1 MVISLMEQILM
12 KTNLPIGYV
21 PKLQVWHIPQ
31 VPMKAFKVDVA
42 NVTEALKIMETLALY
57 DDFEYSNNV
66 KGDYCNMQGLAIL
79 YPELTGD
86 DAEMSWDIEFE
97 YKGNSEYFDTPAE
110 FMHWLNQ
117 KGMTEEQFLNE
128 VPTAY
133 NCCLQWI
140 KSSLEE
146 E

>member
-1 MVISLMEQILM
+1 M
-12 KTNLPIGYV
+12 KTNLHITYM

-57 DDFEYSNNV
+57 DDFEYTNNV

-86 DAEMSWDIEFE
+86 DAEVSWDIEFD

-133 NCCLQWI
+133 NCCLEWI